1 MKRAIV
7 LMMLV
12 LLSGFVQASPIT
24 FATDGLSVISEPGAI
39 EKTGSVG
46 GLGINIGIG
55 NLSNST
61 GEISSQDWPVIA
73 EVYTATWCENCL
85 DSEDAVSEI
94 STTREVEILHYHREY
109 SEIRDPFGTEV
120 GDDRWIARFGPTN
133 VRATGGL
140 ERLPPTVVFN
150 GEWLHSGSV
159 AKGSGNL
166 SDDYSLSA
174 DIGSTLSL
182 DGLYASLTWTPN
194 GDELNGTVDWSVSE
208 EIHSRTMKYDIW
220 NDSCS
225 DPDSASITPILYV
238 VEEIAQDENGSN
250 GLEFYPHVIRDIH
263 ELPWDSPVNITLP
276 EIWDGEDFRLVLV
289 FDWEMQFIST
299 ECVEEIP
306 VSGFLPTSGAV
317 SALLIF
323 SLASI
328 VIRKK

>member
-7 LMMLV
+7 LMVLV
-12 LLSGFVQASPIT
+12 LFSGFVQASPIT

-140 ERLPPTVVFN
+140 ERLPPAVVFN

>member
-159 AKGSGNL
+159 AKGPGNL

>member
-109 SEIRDPFGTEV
+109 SELRDPFGTEV

-140 ERLPPTVVFN
+140 ERLPPAVVFN

>member
-1 MKRAIV
+1 MKRVIV
-7 LMMLV
+7 LIVLV
-12 LLSGFVQASPIT
+12 LFSGFVQASPIT

-55 NLSNST
+55 NQSNST
-61 GEISSQDWPVIA
+61 GEISSEDWPVIA
-73 EVYTATWCENCL
+73 EVYTATWCGNCL

-140 ERLPPTVVFN
+140 ERLPPAVVFN

-159 AKGSGNL
+159 AKGNGNL
-166 SDDYSLSA
+166 SDDYALSA

-182 DGLYASLTWTPN
+182 GDISASLSWTPN

-208 EIHSRTMKYDIW
+208 EIHSMTMKYDIW
-220 NDSCS
+220 DDSCS
-225 DPDSASITPILYV
+225 DQDSASITPILYV
-238 VEEIAQDENGSN
+238 VEEIARDENGSN

-263 ELPWDSPVNITLP
+263 ELPWDSPANITLP

-289 FDWEMQFIST
+289 FDWEMKFIST

-306 VSGFLPTSGAV
+306 VSGFLPTSGVV
-317 SALLIF
+317 SILLIL

>member
-7 LMMLV
+7 LMVLV
-12 LLSGFVQASPIT
+12 LFSGFVQASPIT

>member
-12 LLSGFVQASPIT
+12 LFSGFVQASPIT

>member
-7 LMMLV
+7 LMVLV
-12 LLSGFVQASPIT
+12 LFSGFVQASPIT

-109 SEIRDPFGTEV
+109 SELRDPFGTEV

-140 ERLPPTVVFN
+140 ERLPPAVVFN